1 MAEKGLSV
9 SVQMYQIMEDYSRKA
24 KQVVEASAMESATL
38 CMNQLKNTSPKR
50 AGHGEYAR
58 SWAVKKEKGKLATT
72 NYIVYNK
79 QHYQLTHLLENGHV
93 IRNKKGTYGR
103 TRPIKHIA
111 PAADTAIQRFD
122 LSIRTR
128 MRNIK

>member
-1 MAEKGLSV
+1 MDKTISAQMHELLTDYNED
-9 SVQMYQIMEDYSRKA
+9 VQEAVDESA
-24 KQVVEASAMESATL
+24 KEASDV

-58 SWAVKKEKGKLATT
+58 SWAVKKQETGLGVSE
-72 NYIVYNK
+72 YVVHNK
-79 QHYQLTHLLENGHV
+79 RHYQLTHLLENGHV

-111 PAADTAIQRFD
+111 PAADTATQKFEQSAKEKIEG
-122 LSIRTR
+122 
-128 MRNIK
+128 IK